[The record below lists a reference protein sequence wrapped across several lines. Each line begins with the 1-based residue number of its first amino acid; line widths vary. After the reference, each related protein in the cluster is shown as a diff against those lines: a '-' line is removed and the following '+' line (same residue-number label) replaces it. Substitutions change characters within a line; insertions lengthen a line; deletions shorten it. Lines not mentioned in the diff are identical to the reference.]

1 MVKGSCKLCLF
12 PKSLRG
18 VAQFGVYN
26 KGGNE
31 MQDPCPFRLTMAHV
45 ILVLQMF
52 FLLALV
58 HIILVLEN
66 STENLSK

>member
-31 MQDPCPFRLTMAHV
+31 MQDPCPFRLTMADGLRYSCPTNVFPVGLGPHYSCPRK
-45 ILVLQMF
+45 F
-52 FLLALV
+52 Y
-58 HIILVLEN
+58 
-66 STENLSK
+66 